1 MMVNNCNRSI
11 HHDDAP
17 CLILHIIIVS
27 FPFNNCKIIVEETN
41 CRDNS
46 TCHRSKWK

>member
-1 MMVNNCNRSI
+1 MVNSCNRSI

-27 FPFNNCKIIVEETN
+27 FPFNKCKIIVEETKSPIILL
-41 CRDNS
+41 CQR
-46 TCHRSKWK
+46 